1 MSPRPAT
8 VSQADVVRAI
18 RACQK
23 TGVPIARVVVRG
35 DGVSIETADGVEH
48 PVHSRGTD
56 VEQRREL
63 VL

>member
-23 TGVPIARVVVRG
+23 AGVPIARVVVRG
-35 DGVSIETADGVEH
+35 DGVSIETTDGVEH
-48 PVHSRGTD
+48 PVHKPIPA
-56 VEQRREL
+56 VEERREV